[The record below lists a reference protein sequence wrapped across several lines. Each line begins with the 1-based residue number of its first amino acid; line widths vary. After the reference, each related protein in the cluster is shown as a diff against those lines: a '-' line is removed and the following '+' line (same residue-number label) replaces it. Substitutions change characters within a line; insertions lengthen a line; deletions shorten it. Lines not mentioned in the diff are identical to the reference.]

1 MNNQIKKKLF
11 KIFTNFS
18 DSMVQENKITSTS
31 GIGLGLSISKD
42 LLKALNGSIK
52 IESEE
57 GKGTEVIFRISVNQ
71 EQCLKTHLY

>member
-57 GKGTEVIFRISVNQ
+57 G
-71 EQCLKTHLY
+71 

>member
-1 MNNQIKKKLF
+1 
-11 KIFTNFS
+11 
-18 DSMVQENKITSTS
+18 MVQENKITSTS

-57 GKGTEVIFRISVNQ
+57 GEGTEVIFRISVNQ
-71 EQCLKTHLY
+71 EQCLKTHLF